1 MSRLG
6 DFVTE
11 PFRRRTLALVAFC
24 AVAACAEAEP
34 EPDPELGVDEAD
46 TTEYI
51 TPAFPDVDTTQ
62 GMTST
67 LPVPTQSGS
76 VAVRLS
82 EWEMVLSEDTI
93 PAGQTTFE
101 ITNTGS
107 VPHAFEVEGQGME
120 EETENIPPGQTVTLA
135 VDLQAGRYV
144 TYCPLVTDSVS
155 HEAEG
160 MTTTLYVR

>member
-1 MSRLG
+1 MSGLKG
-6 DFVTE
+6 FVADL
-11 PFRRRTLALVAFC
+11 FRRRTLALVAFC

-51 TPAFPDVDTTQ
+51 TPAFPDVDTTR
-62 GMTST
+62 GISSA
-67 LPVPTQSGS
+67 LPVPTQPGA

-82 EWEMVLSEDTI
+82 DWELVLSEDTI

-101 ITNTGS
+101 IANVGS
-107 VPHAFEVEGQGME
+107 LPHAFEIEGQGME
-120 EETENIPPGQTVTLA
+120 EETENISPGQTATLT
-135 VDLQAGRYV
+135 VDLQPGRYV
-144 TYCPLVTDSVS
+144 AYCPVVTDDVS

-160 MTTTLYVR
+160 MTTTLYVQ

>member
-6 DFVTE
+6 DFVTG

-34 EPDPELGVDEAD
+34 EPDPEFGVDEPD

-51 TPAFPDVDTTQ
+51 TPSFPNVDTTQ
-62 GMTST
+62 GVGAA
-67 LPVPTQSGS
+67 LPVPTQPGA

-93 PAGQTTFE
+93 PAERPPSRSPTR
-101 ITNTGS
+101 
-107 VPHAFEVEGQGME
+107 VPSP
-120 EETENIPPGQTVTLA
+120 T
-135 VDLQAGRYV
+135 
-144 TYCPLVTDSVS
+144 PL
-155 HEAEG
+155 
-160 MTTTLYVR
+160 R